1 MVDDLD
7 LTFRKYS
14 LIHVNMSSIAQQ
26 LSQKFSYE
34 CTIGK
39 YVENVNVVIFCL
51 VQVENL
57 EELKL
62 PSILWQMFHYITQP
76 VITALYQ
83 KDIKIVFKI
92 LIFHSAALN

>member
-1 MVDDLD
+1 
-7 LTFRKYS
+7 
-14 LIHVNMSSIAQQ
+14 MSFIAQQ

-62 PSILWQMFHYITQP
+62 PSILWQMFHYIYSTC
-76 VITALYQ
+76 Y
-83 KDIKIVFKI
+83 
-92 LIFHSAALN
+92 HSFVPKRHKNCL